1 MGGGPGTEG
10 GRRPLT
16 PSRGALRGH
25 HSADVQRGFEAVGPA
40 RSQRQKR
47 SCIHWWGAEEV
58 SVDEK

>member
-25 HSADVQRGFEAVGPA
+25 HSADGGSGRVCVPA
-40 RSQRQKR
+40 
-47 SCIHWWGAEEV
+47 
-58 SVDEK
+58 SVFKQLSFARDT